1 MLASIIIP
9 TYNRENTID
18 RAIGSIANSGLVT
31 NNGAF
36 EIIVVDDASTDKTKE
51 HVKKWCE
58 RFPHNII
65 LLEFKDH
72 MERVVA
78 TNAGLRTARGEWL
91 MRLDSDDE
99 MLSQWKKSFEDMIE
113 KHPKSQLFNWGSLI
127 QWRDTEGRFTRTQ
140 VRQPFQPGIDNSGQ
154 TNVFKSG
161 NIFTGGFIAHK
172 NLVWRAGFLPEK
184 SNPYSF
190 GEAILG
196 RFKELVPLYTLPDGR
211 IKTDLGNPWGD
222 DYSWYY
228 SLTRLANPT
237 VIDQILHQTFV
248 RA

>member
-1 MLASIIIP
+1 MLATIVIP
-9 TYNRENTID
+9 AYNRENTID
-18 RAIGSIANSGLVT
+18 RAIGSIANSGLLT
-31 NNGAF
+31 NTGAY

-58 RFPHNII
+58 RFPKNII

-78 TNAGLRTARGEWL
+78 LNAGLRTASGEWL
-91 MRLDSDDE
+91 MQLDSDDE
-99 MLSQWKKSFEDMIE
+99 LLSHWKKSFEDMIE

-127 QWRDTEGRFTRTQ
+127 QWRDKEGHYTRTQ
-140 VRQPFQPGIDNSGQ
+140 VRPTFHPGIDNTGQ

-161 NIFTGGFIAHK
+161 DIYSGGFIAHK
-172 NLVWRAGFLPEK
+172 NIVWRAGFLPEK

-196 RFKELVPLYTLPDGR
+196 RFKELIPLYTLPDGR
-211 IKTDLGNPWGD
+211 IRTDIGNPFGQD
-222 DYSWYY
+222 FAWYY
-228 SLTRLANPT
+228 SLTRIVNPT
-237 VIDQILHQTFV
+237 PIDQILHQQHV
-248 RA
+248 RT